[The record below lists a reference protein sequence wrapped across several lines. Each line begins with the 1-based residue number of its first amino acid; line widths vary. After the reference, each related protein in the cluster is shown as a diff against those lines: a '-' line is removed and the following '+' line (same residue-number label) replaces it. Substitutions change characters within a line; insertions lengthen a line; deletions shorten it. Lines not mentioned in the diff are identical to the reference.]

1 MKQYSKWTYRF
12 IANCKELQG
21 ISLYIRLH
29 CLQILVCVAFQSN
42 KKAACTFKNK
52 SAGCF
57 ELGAGCLFL
66 IPNAIGWLAQINGI
80 VKRGELFGFEGD
92 TNGCAN
98 AA

>member
-29 CLQILVCVAFQSN
+29 YWQIFVCVAFQSN

-52 SAGCF
+52 S
-57 ELGAGCLFL
+57 AGCLFL